1 MNELLNRSKELKQE
15 LVDFVYDAEGDLAV
29 ALESFSKN
37 QLEKWG
43 KVQTQ
48 NQNHSAMAI
57 DMFLSDGRVNGKTPI
72 DCFIEEHQDL
82 SEGDRQ
88 LVKSWNQTFN
98 GLFEA
103 IQVSDTGYV
112 LMNWLT
118 TKIYRVQPNGLQ
130 DQAKLARLKPG
141 EMLLTRISPLTDKQW
156 IFSGPM
162 ELLGKLGK
170 PKLAVAIGNFKD
182 RFKGHLY
189 GDAPDLL
196 EESWKSVER
205 YHQEFVDF
213 FGESEMTLPGSEF
226 NKRLQD
232 FQDIVS
238 DKQLEKAGIDSSK
251 SIKELAEESGI
262 SQEEMEEMTADLDE
276 NSMLIK
282 QLLNSG
288 KSIKMVMPKA
298 DLPKPLQRAEKL
310 TVMVHPRWGSCFL
323 DDYQMLCDR
332 LQSSNTSDKTS
343 DETET
348 EKLDKQIKR
357 YLEDPSITP
366 YVWQKLVEQ
375 YPAPL
380 EVALQRVLNNP
391 DFKLQTDLQPTLQKH
406 GKPQEPE
413 LPETASVPMH
423 LNDLFQEA
431 LAEVNQTKGK
441 GKKKAKPKAKTGF
454 GAR

>member
-1 MNELLNRSKELKQE
+1 MNDLLERSKELKQE
-15 LVDFVYDAEGDLAV
+15 LVDFVYDAEGELAT
-29 ALESFSKN
+29 ALESFSKD

-57 DMFLSDGRVNGKTPI
+57 DMFLSDGTVNGKTPI
-72 DCFIEEHQDL
+72 DYFIAEQKGL
-82 SEGDRQ
+82 SESDRQ
-88 LVKSWNQTFN
+88 LLKSWNRTFN
-98 GLFEA
+98 GLFEV
-103 IQVSDTGYV
+103 IQVTDAGYV

-118 TKIYRVQPNGLQ
+118 TKIYRVQSNGLQ
-130 DQAKLARLKPG
+130 DEAKLARLKPG

-196 EESWKSVER
+196 EESWKSVEI

-213 FGESEMTLPGSEF
+213 FGESEITLSGSEF
-226 NKRLQD
+226 NKCLQE

-238 DKQLEKAGIDSSK
+238 EKQLEKVGIDSSK
-251 SIKELAEESGI
+251 SIKELAEESGL

-276 NSMLIK
+276 NSMVVK

-310 TVMVHPRWGSCFL
+310 TAIVHPRWGNSFL
-323 DDYQMLCDR
+323 DDYQVLCDR
-332 LQSSNTSDKTS
+332 LQASKSSDDVELEQLN
-343 DETET
+343 
-348 EKLDKQIKR
+348 KQIKR

-366 YVWQKLVEQ
+366 YVWQKLAEQ
-375 YPAPL
+375 YPESL
-380 EVALQRVLNNP
+380 EAALQRVLGNP
-391 DFKLQTDLQPTLQKH
+391 DFNVKTDLQPTLQKY

-454 GAR
+454 GVR